1 MKKEKRNEPW
11 TEYAKR
17 NQMNPVDWRK
27 MHQIVSRMIAGELED
42 SGGGL
47 TGLNSKPASF
57 VLVGVHGHRCFIKFK
72 LIRIVNT
79 WTGFYDLYMTHVGL

>member
-1 MKKEKRNEPW
+1 MFNLIKIEKKRKKRKEKSRELN
-11 TEYAKR
+11 
-17 NQMNPVDWRK
+17 V
-27 MHQIVSRMIAGELED
+27 QIVARMIAGELED

-57 VLVGVHGHRCFIKFK
+57 VLVGVHGHRCLIKLK